1 MAPRRIDVRAVT
13 KGPESV
19 LRALYEYASPDA
31 GGPCTIEYDGRPIP
45 AREGE
50 PLAISLLAAGIET
63 LSRSV
68 KFHRPR
74 GPSCLRGNCE
84 GCLTRID
91 GEPNRMA
98 CAVPSRDGRVRHAQN
113 AFPSVQVDFM
123 RITDW
128 FFPKQFDHHHL
139 MVRYG
144 TAINEVMQG
153 FARKMAGL
161 GTLPEQPA
169 SVSPPEEIQC
179 DVLVVGLGP
188 AGLSVAEALA
198 RAGLSVLAVEEE
210 PTVGGLVRDSMRMHE
225 LDGRSLCGAAW
236 ADTRLASVRAAGV
249 DVRLSAAA
257 CATFDDGT
265 IVITADRALWVRAKA
280 RVFCNGC
287 HEAIESFGDN
297 DLPGVYTARAVA
309 RALRYGVRLGERVL
323 VTGHGD
329 EERALAAAL
338 SAAGSEVVRL
348 SPGETLLEATGVG
361 SVSGAVVRGASS
373 THKIKCDV
381 IASSAVRTPAF
392 ELAGQAGVEIVHD
405 GERRCYA
412 VRADEE
418 GRNGART
425 GGGAGGGRVSGRSVV
440 SAKVLLCRCEDV
452 TLAEVEHA
460 IESGQRDIESLKRFT
475 GFGTGWCQGK
485 QCLVACSRVL
495 EEKTGTFPL
504 APVTPRPPLHPMPL
518 GMLATLGDA
527 VSVDRAG
534 ALLVEDHGAGRE
546 RSGGEGGSS
555 S

>member
-31 GGPCTIEYDGRPIP
+31 GGPCTIEYDGRSIP
-45 AREGE
+45 ARVGE
-50 PLAISLLAAGIET
+50 PLAISLLAAGVDT

-84 GCLTRID
+84 GCLTRVD

-98 CAVPSRDGRVRHAQN
+98 CTVPSRDGRVLHSQN

-161 GTLPEQPA
+161 GTLPERPS
-169 SVSPPEEIQC
+169 SVNPPEEIQC

-188 AGLSVAEALA
+188 AGLSTAEALA

-210 PTVGGLVRDSMRMHE
+210 PTAGGLVRDSLRMHE
-225 LDGRSLCGAAW
+225 LDGRALCGAAW
-236 ADTRLASVRAAGV
+236 ADARLASVRAAGV

-287 HEAIESFGDN
+287 HEAIDAFGDN
-297 DLPGVYTARAVA
+297 DLPGVYTARAAA
-309 RALRYGVRLGERVL
+309 RALRYGVRVGERVL
-323 VTGHGD
+323 VCGREAED
-329 EERALAAAL
+329 EALCAAL
-338 SAAGSEVVRL
+338 EASGAEVVRL
-348 SPGETLLEATGVG
+348 SSGETLVEATGVG
-361 SVSGAVVRGASS
+361 SVSGALVRGASS
-373 THKIKCDV
+373 THKIKCDA
-381 IASSAVRTPAF
+381 IASSAVRTAAF
-392 ELAGQAGVEIVHD
+392 ELAGQAGVESAHD
-405 GERRCYA
+405 GERRCFA
-412 VRADEE
+412 VRADDE
-418 GRNGART
+418 GRTERLDVFA
-425 GGGAGGGRVSGRSVV
+425 AGSVALGGRSMARELAVVQAVVAYLGGRS
-440 SAKVLLCRCEDV
+440 
-452 TLAEVEHA
+452 
-460 IESGQRDIESLKRFT
+460 
-475 GFGTGWCQGK
+475 
-485 QCLVACSRVL
+485 
-495 EEKTGTFPL
+495 
-504 APVTPRPPLHPMPL
+504 
-518 GMLATLGDA
+518 
-527 VSVDRAG
+527 
-534 ALLVEDHGAGRE
+534 
-546 RSGGEGGSS
+546 
-555 S
+555 

>member
-13 KGPESV
+13 KGPESA

-31 GGPCTIEYDGRPIP
+31 GGPCTIEYDGRSIP
-45 AREGE
+45 ARVGE
-50 PLAISLLAAGIET
+50 PLAISLLAAGIDT

-84 GCLTRID
+84 GCLTRVD

-98 CAVPSRDGRVRHAQN
+98 CTVPSRDGRVLHAQN

-161 GTLPEQPA
+161 GTLPERPS
-169 SVSPPEEIQC
+169 SVNPPEEIQC

-188 AGLSVAEALA
+188 AGLSAAEALA
-198 RAGLSVLAVEEE
+198 RAGLSVLAVDEE
-210 PTVGGLVRDSMRMHE
+210 PTAGGLVRDSLRTHE

-236 ADTRLASVRAAGV
+236 ADAMLASVRAAGV

-257 CATFDDGT
+257 CASFDDGT

-309 RALRYGVRLGERVL
+309 RALRYGVRVGERVL
-323 VTGHGD
+323 VCGREAED
-329 EERALAAAL
+329 EALCAAL
-338 SAAGSEVVRL
+338 EAAGADVVRL
-348 SPGETLLEATGVG
+348 SPGETLVEATGVG
-361 SVSGAVVRGASS
+361 SVSGAVVRGAGS
-373 THKIKCDV
+373 THKIKCDA

-392 ELAGQAGVEIVHD
+392 ELAGQAGVESAHD
-405 GERRCYA
+405 GARRCFA
-412 VRADEE
+412 VRADDE
-418 GRNGART
+418 GRTERSDVFASGSVAL
-425 GGGAGGGRVSGRSVV
+425 GGRSMARELAVVQAVVAYLGGRS
-440 SAKVLLCRCEDV
+440 
-452 TLAEVEHA
+452 
-460 IESGQRDIESLKRFT
+460 
-475 GFGTGWCQGK
+475 
-485 QCLVACSRVL
+485 
-495 EEKTGTFPL
+495 
-504 APVTPRPPLHPMPL
+504 
-518 GMLATLGDA
+518 
-527 VSVDRAG
+527 
-534 ALLVEDHGAGRE
+534 
-546 RSGGEGGSS
+546 
-555 S
+555 